1 MQGAPHFSSNP
12 PQILDLGCK
21 WMLPLIPKVIARLTS
36 GMMSSTDP
44 PGGGGSSSSGFSPL
58 DSIVLVFLSLVC
70 TSVDHMERIV
80 RHCMDQKGVV
90 WGRCPTAQGASLPQP
105 RQGGDHRPN
114 GPVFQDRLLLQEQGI
129 GPVPHLGGVG

>member
-1 MQGAPHFSSNP
+1 M
-12 PQILDLGCK
+12 
-21 WMLPLIPKVIARLTS
+21 IPKVIARLTS
-36 GMMSSTDP
+36 GMMSSRDP
-44 PGGGGSSSSGFSPL
+44 PGGLHLPDFHRKILTG
-58 DSIVLVFLSLVC
+58 VVFLTLVC